1 MLPPPT
7 IPPPPLPPPTFR
19 LPLPPP
25 CMLDE
30 VIPKLAYGGAP
41 DPTEDEGEG
50 EDSAIPLSPSGVE
63 SAASGSVVV
72 AVVVSGLR

>member
-50 EDSAIPLSPSGVE
+50 EDSAIPLSRL
-63 SAASGSVVV
+63 GSNPLLRVVWWWRVVV
-72 AVVVSGLR
+72 G